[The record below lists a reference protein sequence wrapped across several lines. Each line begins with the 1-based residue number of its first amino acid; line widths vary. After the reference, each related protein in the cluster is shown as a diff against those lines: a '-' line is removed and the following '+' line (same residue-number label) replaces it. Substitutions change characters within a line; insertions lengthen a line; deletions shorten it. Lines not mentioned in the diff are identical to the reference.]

1 MAYSFGKFPVK
12 ISARHIHLRQETVD
26 ILFGAGHKVEP
37 ANGSARGQFLS
48 TDRVTVVGP
57 KHTFERVA
65 VMGPCRNFDQFEM
78 SATDARTIG
87 LPAVLR
93 ASGDIEGTPGVK
105 VIGPAG
111 EVTLDKGAIVAE
123 RHIHMGPNT
132 AASNGLKEGDRVLM
146 CVESEGRTTIFADT
160 VIHTNGPDNGG
171 ALSHIDTDEGNAC
184 GAGKESYGFI
194 IGKMEDLAKFFPDSE

>member
-12 ISARHIHLRQETVD
+12 VSARHIHLRQETVD
-26 ILFGAGHKVEP
+26 RLFGAGTKVEP
-37 ANGSARGQFLS
+37 ADGTPHGQFLS
-48 TDRVTVVGP
+48 TLRVTVVGP
-57 KHTFERVA
+57 KHSFERVA

-78 SATDARTIG
+78 SATDARMMG

-111 EVTLDKGAIVAE
+111 EVELPKGAIVAE
-123 RHIHMGPNT
+123 RHIHMGPKT
-132 AASNGLKEGDRVLM
+132 AEANGLKEGDYVLM
-146 CVESEGRTTIFADT
+146 CVESEGRTTIFGHTA
-160 VIHTNGPDNGG
+160 IHTNGPDNGG

-184 GAGKESYGFI
+184 GAGKAAVGWI
-194 IGKMEDLAKFFPDSE
+194 AGKMEELHTLFPDT